1 MTDKIRPDART
12 MDQEIESQEQVKL
25 SPVVARNRQKTPLP
39 RFQLFLV
46 LLIQFSEPTTATV
59 IYPFL
64 NQFVRDTGITQ
75 GDDRETGYYAGVI
88 ESAFFLTEAATVFQW
103 GWLSDRFGRKP
114 ILLLGP
120 LGLGSA
126 ILIFGYSTSF
136 WPMVLSRCIQG
147 IFNGSI
153 GVSKTIIVEL
163 SDSTNMGDALSM
175 MPFMWSS
182 GVTIGPLIGGVFSK
196 PATRWPNFFGSFA
209 LFREYPYLLPC
220 LTAAIISFSTCLI
233 GFLGLKETNP
243 YLRRDSGNTGNNERG
258 RRFEVSSSDTLQDH
272 NDNPNYGTTI
282 SARFSSPTLSEA
294 SVDSCQNFAD
304 PNDNKTATL
313 RSLLR
318 SRTMKLIVANFI
330 CFAFTE
336 RCYYDLTPLFY
347 STSIETGGLGL
358 SPYYIGLIMSI
369 WGFCNAC
376 FQINVVGRLI
386 RNYGGASVYKNG
398 GVGFGA
404 WTVILIQLFF
414 QFFSYMSYSSY
425 HHHLVPMH
433 LLTRLSAAS
442 LQVVAAETAP
452 KQLIGSINGFLQM
465 SGCAMRTFAPT
476 FASSL
481 FSFSIR
487 SQIFGGYLVYVAI
500 YSILLVGICFSRALP
515 DTRRKCIG
523 KSV

>member
-1 MTDKIRPDART
+1 MAELFRKFCSLQRVSVSLAMSDCSNHILLHMSYRVFR
-12 MDQEIESQEQVKL
+12 VKRSRYL
-25 SPVVARNRQKTPLP
+25 ALAG
-39 RFQLFLV
+39 
-46 LLIQFSEPTTATV
+46 LLIKQ
-59 IYPFL
+59 
-64 NQFVRDTGITQ
+64 
-75 GDDRETGYYAGVI
+75 
-88 ESAFFLTEAATVFQW
+88 
-103 GWLSDRFGRKP
+103 
-114 ILLLGP
+114 
-120 LGLGSA
+120 
-126 ILIFGYSTSF
+126 LIF
-136 WPMVLSRCIQG
+136 
-147 IFNGSI
+147 
-153 GVSKTIIVEL
+153 
-163 SDSTNMGDALSM
+163 
-175 MPFMWSS
+175 
-182 GVTIGPLIGGVFSK
+182 VT
-196 PATRWPNFFGSFA
+196 
-209 LFREYPYLLPC
+209 EQ
-220 LTAAIISFSTCLI
+220 
-233 GFLGLKETNP
+233 TNP

-386 RNYGGASVYKNG
+386 RNYGGASVYKFGYVCYLMSLLTFPVSACLARRNG

-425 HHHLVPMH
+425 HHLLVPMH

-452 KQLIGSINGFLQM
+452 KQLMGSINGFLQM

-487 SQIFGGYLVYVAI
+487 SQILGGYLVYVAI
-500 YSILLVGICFSRALP
+500 YSILFVGICFSRALP
-515 DTRRKCIG
+515 DTRRKRIG